1 MSGEEE
7 RSPEEYQLLHLY
19 GFHEVKGL
27 EGVWQRGRA
36 GVDVS
41 DDPKMYSI
49 DEALELIKEERGEPK
64 GAG

>member
-1 MSGEEE
+1 
-7 RSPEEYQLLHLY
+7 
-19 GFHEVKGL
+19 VKGL

-41 DDPKMYSI
+41 VNPKMYSI
-49 DEALELIKEERGEPK
+49 DEALELIKEERGEQE